1 MPEYKISDEIVCYC
15 SKCKLE
21 LNARIVRVEGE
32 KPKRVL
38 CLTCNKEHAYRKSAP
53 AKPGEGKTRKVRV
66 SVPKVD
72 QEAEWRKKLDRSNK
86 SPKAYAMDKVFLL
99 DDRVEHQIF
108 GVGLVVSLIP
118 PDKINVFFQDGL
130 KMMKCGGQAV

>member
-1 MPEYKISDEIVCYC
+1 MTEYKISDEIVCYC

-21 LNARIVRVEGE
+21 LNARIVRVEEG

-38 CLTCNKEHAYRKSAP
+38 CLTCKTEHAYRKSAP
-53 AKPGEGKTRKVRV
+53 AKAGEGKVRKKRV
-66 SVPKVD
+66 SAPKVN
-72 QEAEWRKKLDRSNK
+72 QEAEWRERLGRGTKT
-86 SPKAYAMDKVFLL
+86 PKAYAMDKVFLL

-118 PDKINVFFQDGL
+118 PDKINVFFEDGL
-130 KMMKCGGQAV
+130 KTMKCGV